1 MKSAGLKAFFLQ
13 EQLLLAKIS
22 PSTRDVAASHGLQD
36 HAKAAFTRGGFLRCA
51 KCTIPYY
58 SAPAKKASASPPI
71 RQD

>member
-58 SAPAKKASASPPI
+58 SVPAKKASANPPI